1 MQDPGG
7 VGELEGG
14 GWSSAYW
21 NDELGN
27 AQAELLF
34 ASDALMLGR
43 VTYQGF
49 AAAWPDMEP
58 DEGDFAVK
66 MNSMPKHVA
75 SRTLCNW
82 EWNARPFEAEVL
94 ESVTTLKRDT
104 DQNFLIYGSGSIVR
118 LLLQHDQLDLIR
130 LMVHPVVVGSGKPLF
145 TGDVR
150 RKALRL
156 VESYT
161 TKAGVAIL
169 DYNPAGEDQ

>member
-1 MQDPGG
+1 
-7 VGELEGG
+7 
-14 GWSSAYW
+14 
-21 NDELGN
+21 
-27 AQAELLF
+27 
-34 ASDALMLGR
+34 MLGR

-49 AAAWPDMEP
+49 AAAGPDMEP

-75 SRTLCNW
+75 SRTLCNC

-104 DQNFLIYGSGSIVR
+104 DQNFLIYGSGSIEG

-130 LMVHPVVVGSGKPLF
+130 LMVHPVVVGSEKPLF

-169 DYNPAGEDQ
+169 DYNPAGEDR